1 MNVSAADP
9 RNSWLGGSFILGCQS
24 SHTLQLVLHDD
35 DLLSHPTALHYAVM
49 LSIEL
54 NLLFIIFFHHFVVN
68 KDFR

>member
-9 RNSWLGGSFILGCQS
+9 RNSWLGGSFILGCQG
-24 SHTLQLVLHDD
+24 SHTLLVLHED
-35 DLLSHPTALHYAVM
+35 DLLSHPTALHYA